1 MALRKTKSGEK
12 MVDIRPM
19 IFELKVCDENK
30 LSCVLALSEGAT
42 CKPDLLM
49 ETLCAHAGLAARPRT
64 ITTRLQMFGK
74 DLIPLESL

>member
-19 IFELKVCDENK
+19 IFELKASGDNTIRCT
-30 LSCVLALSEGAT
+30 LALSEAAT

-49 ETLCAHAGLAARPRT
+49 DALCAHAGLAARPRT
-64 ITTRLQMFGK
+64 IITRLQMYGK
-74 DLIPLESL
+74 DLIPLEML